1 MRSIS
6 VGSAP
11 ALVPLASLEDLKTDL
26 GITDAQSDQALQRF
40 LMDATEVVLA
50 FIGRPL
56 LSQTWQDQ
64 VFVRHFPRTLSL
76 LVGAYPVQKV
86 LGILRNGTALSQD
99 EVDDLVIADEC
110 GEIYRPDTERPFW
123 PPGRYEI
130 TYQAGYQPPASQD
143 DGTALPGNIPRPIQL
158 AIRRVAAASYYAEGR
173 DPALKSESAQGIGS
187 TSWVTPDPTL
197 GGLTPEAAGLVQRY
211 QSSGIG

>member
-11 ALVPLASLEDLKTDL
+11 ALVPLASLEDLKADL
-26 GITDAQSDQALQRF
+26 GITDAQSDQTLQRF

-50 FIGRPL
+50 FIGRPV

-99 EVDDLVIADEC
+99 EVDSLVIADEC

-130 TYQAGYQPPASQD
+130 TYQAGYQPPALQD
-143 DGTALPGNIPRPIQL
+143 DGTAIPGNIPRPIQL

>member
-11 ALVPLASLEDLKTDL
+11 ALVPLASVEDLKADL
-26 GITDAQSDQALQRF
+26 GITDAQSDRDLQRF

-50 FIGRPL
+50 FIGRPV

-64 VFVRHFPRTLSL
+64 VFVRHFPCTLSL

-99 EVDDLVIADEC
+99 EVDGLVIADEC

-130 TYQAGYQPPASQD
+130 TYQAGYQPPATQD

>member
-11 ALVPLASLEDLKTDL
+11 ALVPLASVEDLKADL
-26 GITDAQSDQALQRF
+26 GITDAQSDRDLQRF

-50 FIGRPL
+50 FIGRPV

-99 EVDDLVIADEC
+99 EVDGLVIADEC

-130 TYQAGYQPPASQD
+130 TYQAGYQPPATQD